1 VHLGILQ
8 ADFTLLMKGFF
19 CCLILL
25 VLFMPKA
32 SFGQYSFQSIAGGQ
46 VIAKK
51 LSFYIDSSGKKDINE
66 IQASYATKQFSALS
80 KNDYQT
86 GYRNVVHWIALD
98 VANNSNQQ
106 QSLMYEVTDPSID
119 ELELF
124 EVNEGG
130 TKSLGLTGD
139 IFPFSKRAV
148 PDKNFVFPISIPA
161 NTQYQYFLRINSHG
175 HTSYLQVK
183 VQPEPVFRQASKR
196 GYLFWGVLFGVMLF
210 VAVFSLFIFISLR
223 DRLYLFYVLYVISV
237 LFWMLGNNG
246 IGYQYF
252 WSNYPVFNG
261 LVRFISGSF
270 SIIMILTI
278 MQSFLGQTK
287 QNSRFYGFTNLLK
300 WSLGIMIFLPLIP
313 YDYTSNEK
321 LQAIF
326 LVIADIIS
334 LCCLISLYGSSIEKI
349 RQGVKL
355 AYYYLIAVTCVALG
369 GTCVLL
375 LRLSLLAV
383 NEFTLTMPYLGI
395 VVEIVVLTFG
405 LTVRYNNYKKERE
418 KLMLEMQEQEKEAAI
433 KLALAKEE
441 ERRRIAADMH
451 DDLGAGLSGLKL
463 MSELATRKSTADEL
477 KKETQRIASSA
488 SDLSEKMRDIIWT
501 LNAENDTLQK
511 LLFYI
516 HHYGDQLFETA
527 EISFNMQLPTQ
538 IPVCNISGDWRRHVF
553 LAVKEAFNN
562 IIKHAHATA
571 VLCTVEISNELTIQV
586 KDNGKG
592 LTTNGKGMGNG
603 LANMH
608 QRMKEVQGKLEI
620 SSDQGMSLL
629 FKVPLPNP

>member
-1 VHLGILQ
+1 
-8 ADFTLLMKGFF
+8 MKAFV
-19 CCLILL
+19 CCLLIL
-25 VLFMPKA
+25 VSFFPKNGL
-32 SFGQYSFQSIAGGQ
+32 GQYSFKVTADGQ
-46 VIAKK
+46 VMVRN
-51 LSFYIDSSGKKDINE
+51 LSFYVDTTSKRGIAEINALRSLE
-66 IQASYATKQFSALS
+66 RFSPLS
-80 KNDYQT
+80 KNVYQT
-86 GYRNVVHWIALD
+86 GYKDVTHWISID
-98 VANNSNQQ
+98 VLNNGSKQ
-106 QSLMYEVTDPSID
+106 QSLMYEVTDPTID

-124 EVNEGG
+124 ESNGNDL
-130 TKSLGLTGD
+130 KSLGLTGD
-139 IFPFSKRAV
+139 IFPFSQRAV
-148 PDKNFVFPISIPA
+148 PDKNFVFPLTIPA
-161 NTQYQYFLRINSHG
+161 NGQLRYFLRINGHG
-175 HTSYLQVK
+175 HTSYLQIR
-183 VQPEPVFRQASKR
+183 VQPELFFRQSGK
-196 GYLFWGVLFGVMLF
+196 GEYLFWGILFGVMVF
-210 VAVFSLFIFISLR
+210 VAVFSLFIFISLK
-223 DRLYLFYVLYVISV
+223 DKLYLYYTLYVLSV
-237 LFWMLGNNG
+237 LLWMLGNNG

-252 WSNYPVFNG
+252 WSNHSVFNG
-261 LVRFISGSF
+261 LVRFICGSF

-287 QNSRFYGFTNLLK
+287 QNSRFYKFTNLLK

-313 YDYTSNEK
+313 YDYTGNEK
-321 LQAIF
+321 LQAVF
-326 LVIADIIS
+326 LVVADTVS

-355 AYYYLIAVTCVALG
+355 AYYYLIAVSCVALG

-375 LRLSLLAV
+375 LRLSVLAV
-383 NEFTLTMPYLGI
+383 NDFTIAMPYLGI

-463 MSELATRKSTADEL
+463 MSELATRKNTADEL
-477 KKETQRIASSA
+477 KRETQRIASSA
-488 SDLSEKMRDIIWT
+488 ADLSDKMRDIIWT

-527 EISFNMQLPTQ
+527 EMSFNMLLPIQ
-538 IPVCNISGDWRRHVF
+538 IPACNISGDWRRHVF

-562 IIKHAHATA
+562 IIKHAGASA
-571 VLCTVEISNELTIQV
+571 VECTIEIGNNLIIKV

-592 LTTNGKGMGNG
+592 LATGSKPLGNG
-603 LANMH
+603 LSNMH
-608 QRMKEVQGKLEI
+608 NRMKEVGGDFQI
-620 SSDQGMSLL
+620 SSNHGTELL
-629 FKVPLPNP
+629 FRIPLPNP